1 MGWCGALAGDGLMLE
16 DEVAR
21 THAGRVTWQL
31 MKARRAGHRTGRGSA
46 AVRLGLAVLLA
57 AAITAVLVIVGRVH
71 QPNYAATIFGQSAL
85 GALALKSWLATVTLG
100 LAGVQV
106 LLALW
111 LYRKLPFAP
120 APARWVGVAHRLT
133 GVVLIGVTIPVAVH
147 CLNAYGVQLSSLRLA
162 VHSLAGCFLYGAFAG
177 QESCWSAASGCPA
190 GRCRWRAERWS
201 RWSSSSGTPPPCG
214 TSTASGC
221 PTVTP
226 AGLVQR

>member
-1 MGWCGALAGDGLMLE
+1 MAADEGPAMPGGPGPGGPGGPGAARVGESAAARLALAL
-16 DEVAR
+16 
-21 THAGRVTWQL
+21 
-31 MKARRAGHRTGRGSA
+31 
-46 AVRLGLAVLLA
+46 LLA
-57 AAITAVLVIVGRVH
+57 AAVTAALAIVGRVH
-71 QPNYAATIFGQSAL
+71 QPNYSATIFGQSAL

-162 VHSLAGCFLYGAFAG
+162 VHSLAGCFLYGAFAAKVLLVHSKRLPG
-177 QESCWSAASGCPA
+177 WALPVAGGTLVTAVIVLWYTAALWYFNGFRLPH
-190 GRCRWRAERWS
+190 W
-201 RWSSSSGTPPPCG
+201 
-214 TSTASGC
+214 
-221 PTVTP
+221 
-226 AGLVQR
+226 